1 MNTAAW
7 TLLLLAGAALAAE
20 DGTRDR
26 ERGRQRRKRPRA
38 GGRRRPEHDPLER
51 SSRGLVP
58 QLMANYSAPSLAP
71 AHTVSCTAAT
81 LACAKR
87 DGCGSALEQYLV
99 SCGDLVTGPAPAP
112 APSCSQHC
120 RLSLIALLSTPEG
133 ARLMQCEC
141 EDSACR
147 QQKARIEPC
156 RAEVTWSTRADTLVS
171 CTAAT
176 WICGADSSCAT
187 ALRYYHANCRR
198 MFSGEKCGRRC
209 KNSLDILLRQQAAA
223 KLATCYC
230 EGSEDFECV
239 NIRRNTDVLCFGKK
253 DPLLDTLD
261 TDNSLDSGQD
271 EAPPARTAGASGHR
285 SSGLVIL
292 SFLVT
297 FAVAELGAAVSSGV
311 LQLGQLVT

>member
-1 MNTAAW
+1 MNTTR
-7 TLLLLAGAALAAE
+7 TLFILLCLASVAE
-20 DGTRDR
+20 L
-26 ERGRQRRKRPRA
+26 RKRSKERR
-38 GGRRRPEHDPLER
+38 GRRRGRGGRDRER

-261 TDNSLDSGQD
+261 TDNSLDSAQD

>member
-1 MNTAAW
+1 MNPTG
-7 TLLLLAGAALAAE
+7 TLFILLCLASVAE
-20 DGTRDR
+20 L
-26 ERGRQRRKRPRA
+26 RKRSKERP
-38 GGRRRPEHDPLER
+38 GRRRGRGGRDKER

-58 QLMANYSAPSLAP
+58 QLLANYSAPSLAP
-71 AHTVSCTAAT
+71 AHTVSCSAAT

-99 SCGDLVTGPAPAP
+99 SCGDLVTGPAPAT
-112 APSCSQHC
+112 SCSQHC

-176 WICGADSSCAT
+176 WICGADASCAT
-187 ALRYYHANCRR
+187 ALRYYHANRR
-198 MFSGEKCGRRC
+198 KMFSGEKCGRRC

-253 DPLLDTLD
+253 DPLLEDIE
-261 TDNSLDSGQD
+261 DNSVDQKPKTSGAWRD
-271 EAPPARTAGASGHR
+271 KS
-285 SSGLVIL
+285 L
-292 SFLVT
+292 SFVII
-297 FAVAELGAAVSSGV
+297 SV
-311 LQLGQLVT
+311 LAGWSLTEIGNVLRRIIIP

>member
-1 MNTAAW
+1 MNTTK
-7 TLLLLAGAALAAE
+7 TLFILLCLASVAE
-20 DGTRDR
+20 L
-26 ERGRQRRKRPRA
+26 RKRSKERR
-38 GGRRRPEHDPLER
+38 GRRRGRGGRDRER

-261 TDNSLDSGQD
+261 TDNSLDSAQD

-285 SSGLVIL
+285 SSGLV
-292 SFLVT
+292 VVVVA
-297 FAVAELGAAVSSGV
+297 AVAMLRGV
-311 LQLGQLVT
+311 IRFGKL

>member
-261 TDNSLDSGQD
+261 TDNSLDSAQD

>member
-38 GGRRRPEHDPLER
+38 GGRRRSEHDPLER

-261 TDNSLDSGQD
+261 TDNSLDSAQVK
-271 EAPPARTAGASGHR
+271 APPRTAGASGHR

>member
-112 APSCSQHC
+112 APACSQHC

-261 TDNSLDSGQD
+261 TDNSLDSAQD

-285 SSGLVIL
+285 SEGLVIL

>member
-261 TDNSLDSGQD
+261 TDNSLDSVQD
-271 EAPPARTAGASGHR
+271 KAPPARTAGASGHR
-285 SSGLVIL
+285 SEGLVIL

>member
-261 TDNSLDSGQD
+261 TDNSLDSAQD

-285 SSGLVIL
+285 SEGLV
-292 SFLVT
+292 VVVVA
-297 FAVAELGAAVSSGV
+297 AVAMLRGV
-311 LQLGQLVT
+311 IRFGKL

>member
-1 MNTAAW
+1 MNTTR
-7 TLLLLAGAALAAE
+7 TLVILLCLASVAE
-20 DGTRDR
+20 L
-26 ERGRQRRKRPRA
+26 RKRSKERR
-38 GGRRRPEHDPLER
+38 GRRRGCGGRDKER

-58 QLMANYSAPSLAP
+58 QLLANYSAPSLAP
-71 AHTVSCTAAT
+71 AHTVSCSAAT

-99 SCGDLVTGPAPAP
+99 SCGELVTGPAP

-176 WICGADSSCAT
+176 WICGADASCAT
-187 ALRYYHANCRR
+187 ALRYYHANCRK

-261 TDNSLDSGQD
+261 TDNSLDSAQD

-285 SSGLVIL
+285 SGGLVIL
-292 SFLVT
+292 SFLLT
-297 FAVAELGAAVSSGV
+297 FAVAELGAAVTSGV
-311 LQLGQLVT
+311 VQLGQLVT

>member
-38 GGRRRPEHDPLER
+38 GGRRRSEHDPLER

-58 QLMANYSAPSLAP
+58 QLLANYSAPSLAP
-71 AHTVSCTAAT
+71 AHTVSCSAAT

-99 SCGDLVTGPAPAP
+99 SCGELVTGPAP

-176 WICGADSSCAT
+176 WICGADASCAT
-187 ALRYYHANCRR
+187 ALRYYHANCRK

-261 TDNSLDSGQD
+261 TDNSLDSAQD

-285 SSGLVIL
+285 SGGLVIL
-292 SFLVT
+292 SFLLT
-297 FAVAELGAAVSSGV
+297 FAVAELGAAVTSGV
-311 LQLGQLVT
+311 VQLGQLVT

>member
-58 QLMANYSAPSLAP
+58 QLLANYSAPSLAP

-261 TDNSLDSGQD
+261 TDNSLDSAQD
-271 EAPPARTAGASGHR
+271 KAPPRTAGASGHR

>member
-261 TDNSLDSGQD
+261 TDNSLDSVQD
-271 EAPPARTAGASGHR
+271 KAPPARTAGASGHR
-285 SSGLVIL
+285 SEGLVIL
-292 SFLVT
+292 SFLLT